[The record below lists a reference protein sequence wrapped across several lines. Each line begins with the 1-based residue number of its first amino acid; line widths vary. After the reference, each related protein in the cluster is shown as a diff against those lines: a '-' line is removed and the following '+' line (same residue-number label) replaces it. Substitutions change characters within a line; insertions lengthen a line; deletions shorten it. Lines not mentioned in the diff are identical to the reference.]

1 MKKDSIYNY
10 SDCIK
15 ILVGEIKQYNKNKE
29 HKFKKSKKNKKI
41 EASSKMSKFIN
52 YIKSLNGTFISSKMN
67 LLWQKNKLTKNF
79 IKSLE
84 NYDYDDTIPLL
95 IQLLCGNFS
104 NSEKKF
110 ISNDNSRPIIFYLLP
125 INKKDYILFCLCI
138 RLDINNKSIGNEYIY
153 FLDICE
159 ENKFKKLAEDFI
171 IKISSEKNQIKFP
184 EVLFDKIG
192 IFSKNH
198 NMFFEKVL
206 KDENTNLEIC
216 FPFK

>member
-29 HKFKKSKKNKKI
+29 QKFKKSKKNKKI

-84 NYDYDDTIPLL
+84 NYNYDDTIPLL

-125 INKKDYILFCLCI
+125 INKKDYILFCICI

-159 ENKFKKLAEDFI
+159 ENKFKKLADDFI
-171 IKISSEKNQIKFP
+171 FKISSEKNKIKFP

-192 IFSKNH
+192 LFSKNH
-198 NMFFEKVL
+198 NMFL
-206 KDENTNLEIC
+206 KK
-216 FPFK
+216 F

>member
-29 HKFKKSKKNKKI
+29 QKFKKSKKNKKI

-84 NYDYDDTIPLL
+84 NMIMM
-95 IQLLCGNFS
+95 
-104 NSEKKF
+104 
-110 ISNDNSRPIIFYLLP
+110 
-125 INKKDYILFCLCI
+125 ILF
-138 RLDINNKSIGNEYIY
+138 
-153 FLDICE
+153 
-159 ENKFKKLAEDFI
+159 
-171 IKISSEKNQIKFP
+171 
-184 EVLFDKIG
+184 LF
-192 IFSKNH
+192 
-198 NMFFEKVL
+198 
-206 KDENTNLEIC
+206 
-216 FPFK
+216 

>member
-1 MKKDSIYNY
+1 
-10 SDCIK
+10 
-15 ILVGEIKQYNKNKE
+15 
-29 HKFKKSKKNKKI
+29 
-41 EASSKMSKFIN
+41 
-52 YIKSLNGTFISSKMN
+52 
-67 LLWQKNKLTKNF
+67 
-79 IKSLE
+79 
-84 NYDYDDTIPLL
+84 
-95 IQLLCGNFS
+95 
-104 NSEKKF
+104 
-110 ISNDNSRPIIFYLLP
+110 LP

-216 FPFK
+216 FPFKQIELKFEIIFDKDIQDKAINDANDFKLNLLNSSVLEEMENCKIDDIILDMIENNEIFKLNLSEQEKKLVTSFNISIYFQKGKIFNYPVPLNNWPLILKKMIIF

>member
-29 HKFKKSKKNKKI
+29 QKFKKSKKNKKI

-104 NSEKKF
+104 HSEKKF
-110 ISNDNSRPIIFYLLP
+110 ISNENSRPIIFYLLP

-138 RLDINNKSIGNEYIY
+138 R
-153 FLDICE
+153 
-159 ENKFKKLAEDFI
+159 
-171 IKISSEKNQIKFP
+171 
-184 EVLFDKIG
+184 
-192 IFSKNH
+192 
-198 NMFFEKVL
+198 
-206 KDENTNLEIC
+206 
-216 FPFK
+216 